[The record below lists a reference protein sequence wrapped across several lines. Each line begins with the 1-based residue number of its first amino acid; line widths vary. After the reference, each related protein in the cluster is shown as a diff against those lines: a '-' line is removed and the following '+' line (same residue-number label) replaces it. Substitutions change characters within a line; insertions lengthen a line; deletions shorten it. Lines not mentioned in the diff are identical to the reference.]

1 MNSLTTD
8 IKKIVKRTAS
18 DKGFEVVEIELN
30 THLNPMTIKLQI
42 RPKDGGD
49 VSVDDC
55 ALLSNPIGDAFENS
69 KLLTQPYVLEVSSPG
84 ISEYLEKDRD
94 FETFRGFPVE
104 VIFLDEKQSKQH
116 QIGLLHEK
124 SKETLKLNLKGKISI
139 IPLKSIMKVRLNNP
153 QG

>member
-8 IKKIVKRTAS
+8 IKTIVKRTAS
-18 DKGFEVVEIELN
+18 DQGFEVVDIELN
-30 THLNPMTIKLQI
+30 TQLNPMTIKLQI
-42 RPKDGGD
+42 RPKNGGD

-104 VIFLDEKQSKQH
+104 VIFLDEKKSKQH

-139 IPLKSIMKVRLNNP
+139 IPLKSIMKVRLKNP